1 MARARKAITDDEVRQ
16 VRKQLWWA
24 LPASLAFSALMTTH
38 FFAGRNAIQDL
49 LNDEPMVSIWPMS
62 ILAIPA
68 AVMMIV
74 ASVTGIVRAIPVE
87 RAIATAQRISLWSGF
102 LCIAVIVFAL
112 LFARP
117 LQNYVMPK
125 YGYQV
130 CERTEVGA
138 TRLWFTDWVKNP
150 KWCVPGKNLDWVRE
164 QAAKEAA
171 AAKESAKP

>member
-1 MARARKAITDDEVRQ
+1 VTKRFHSISHDQAVEIRRKLWYLIPGLFFFFVLAAHESLTFLALIRDVVSGEPLVSVR
-16 VRKQLWWA
+16 
-24 LPASLAFSALMTTH
+24 PASF
-38 FFAGRNAIQDL
+38 
-49 LNDEPMVSIWPMS
+49 V
-62 ILAIPA
+62 AIPA
-68 AVMMIV
+68 ALLMLEAIFSSIFRAMPQQTAVYWTLRI
-74 ASVTGIVRAIPVE
+74 AIWTGFFTALSVLV
-87 RAIATAQRISLWSGF
+87 
-102 LCIAVIVFAL
+102 AL

-117 LQNYVMPK
+117 LQHYVMPK

-150 KWCVPGKNLDWVRE
+150 KWCVPGKNPDWVRE